1 MNFDLDISHQ
11 QKIIITQEMKQSINI
26 LQMSAQDL
34 RDYIDKEYEENP
46 VIDIE
51 YSNEN
56 NSFINENFNIYI
68 NQKNCYLSSS
78 EEYNIFDFI
87 KEKKTLRDYLYEQLV
102 TIKCDNIIK
111 KTIVYMI
118 NNLDDNGYL
127 RESLE
132 SICKV
137 LMINEEE
144 GQIALDILQSLEPS
158 GIGARNLS
166 ECLIIQLKR
175 KSMLDDML
183 KEIVLNY
190 LEYVAENKYIYIGRK
205 LGISQKK
212 VQGYVR
218 DIKSLEPKP
227 LRGFYTGNE
236 VKFIIPDAYIFK
248 GYDNTYEVL
257 LNSSIIPQI
266 SINSLYKEFAIENS
280 NKEEVKYIKDK
291 IITANMLIKAIEKR
305 NNTLL
310 NLLKCIVEIQKEYL
324 EKGNLYLKPMTLK
337 SIASKM
343 NIHESTVSRTIK
355 EKYILT
361 HRGIVRIKDL
371 FSKNIVSKN
380 NDDDEISINKIKSKI
395 KNIIEKENKKKP
407 LSDQA
412 ICTLLNIDNIY
423 ISRRTVAKYR
433 EELDIKS
440 SSKRKIL

>member
-1 MNFDLDISHQ
+1 
-11 QKIIITQEMKQSINI
+11 MKQSINI

-34 RDYIDKEYEENP
+34 REYIDKEYEENP

-51 YSNEN
+51 YNKEN
-56 NSFINENFNIYI
+56 DSLINENFNIYI
-68 NQKNCYLSSS
+68 NQKNCYLSNS
-78 EEYNIFDFI
+78 EEYNVFDFI

-102 TIKCDNIIK
+102 TIKCDNSTK
-111 KTIVYMI
+111 KTVVYMI
-118 NNLDDNGYL
+118 NSLDDNGYL

-132 SICKV
+132 SVCKG

-144 GQIALDILQSLEPS
+144 GQIALDILQSLEPA

-166 ECLIIQLKR
+166 ECLIIQLRR
-175 KSMLDDML
+175 KSMLDDRI
-183 KEIVLNY
+183 KEIVLSY
-190 LEYVAENKYIYIGRK
+190 LEYVAENKYIHIGRK

-218 DIKSLEPKP
+218 DIKSLEPRP
-227 LRGFYTGNE
+227 SRGFYTGTE
-236 VKFIIPDAYIFK
+236 VKIIIPDAYIFK
-248 GYDNTYEVL
+248 VYDTYEVL

-266 SINSLYKEFAIENS
+266 SINSLYKEFAIENR

-305 NNTLL
+305 DNTLL
-310 NLLKCIVEIQKEYL
+310 NLLKCIVEIQKEYF

-343 NIHESTVSRTIK
+343 NIHESTVSRAIK

-361 HRGIVRIKDL
+361 ERGIVRIKDL
-371 FSKNIVSKN
+371 FSKNILSKN
-380 NDDDEISINKIKSKI
+380 TDDEEISINKIKSKI
-395 KNIIEKENKKKP
+395 KNIIEKENKRKP

-412 ICTLLNIDNIY
+412 ICTLLNTDNIY

>member
-1 MNFDLDISHQ
+1 
-11 QKIIITQEMKQSINI
+11 MKQSINI